1 MEDDARRA
9 QMSTFARDEDRS
21 VVPRWRFLSDR
32 TPDAVLSGDPRF
44 GIVREYEPTYLAQ
57 RIVDW
62 ERTPSLSTAAD
73 LVTGAWAT
81 GDRAKAVDAAEYLLK
96 RRNLVVE
103 GVARLAERYL
113 DRPADSA
120 DYAGHQRSL
129 LLPPDLI
136 SRARSTVRAA
146 RERISRNARNAEA
159 WLDMSRAYAIIG
171 QKDLSERA
179 MTRALMVAPDHR
191 MVLRAAAR
199 LYVHLHD
206 AGRAARL
213 LSRHPRTRV
222 DPWLLASEIAIA
234 SITDQ
239 TSKHIRTARSLVTSK
254 GLPPAHLAE
263 LHSALATV
271 DFDRGEMRYA
281 RRHAR
286 ESLVAPN
293 DNCVAQARWLAVRHP
308 EIIVTNAAF
317 EVAQSYEARCW
328 RSLRDGDW
336 NGAIAESHSW
346 ILDEPYS
353 SRPAVIGSFIGVTLT
368 EDYAFGAACARIGI
382 QADPTSRSLR
392 NNLAV
397 ALAYL
402 GKRTEA
408 EQQYRLIAKRFDND
422 FPEYVYQATEG
433 LLKFRAGEIT
443 AGRAQYTRAM
453 ELAPDAMRT
462 RVLAYWLREELNFS
476 PSAATEALSL
486 CDKALLLSKKDS
498 FTTRLVQLVRT
509 QAERV
514 SRVMAQLPGSD
525 HAVRSR
531 SEAARMMPIIRLPIE
546 F

>member
-1 MEDDARRA
+1 MEDEAERPA
-9 QMSTFARDEDRS
+9 MSTFARDEDRR

-32 TPDAVLSGDPRF
+32 MPDAELSGDPRF
-44 GIVREYEPTYLAQ
+44 EISREYDPTYLAQ
-57 RIVDW
+57 RISDW
-62 ERTPSLSTAAD
+62 EHAPSLAAAAD
-73 LVTGAWAT
+73 LVTGAWTT
-81 GDRAKAVDAAEYLLK
+81 GDRAKAVDAAEYLLT
-96 RRNLVVE
+96 RRKLLVE
-103 GVARLAERYL
+103 GVASLAERYL
-113 DRPADSA
+113 GRTAVSA
-120 DYAGHQRSL
+120 SHAGHQRSL
-129 LLPPDLI
+129 LLPPDFA
-136 SRARSTVRAA
+136 SRAMATVRAA
-146 RERISRNARNAEA
+146 RKRISRNARNAEA

-206 AGRAARL
+206 AGRAAKL
-213 LSRHPRTRV
+213 LSQHPRTRV
-222 DPWLLASEIAIA
+222 DPWLLAPEIAIA
-234 SITDQ
+234 SITDK
-239 TSKHIRTARSLVTSK
+239 TSKHIRAARSLVTSK

-317 EVAQSYEARCW
+317 ELAQSYEARCW

-336 NGAIAESHSW
+336 NGAIAESHGW
-346 ILDEPYS
+346 LLDEPYS

-368 EDYAFGAACARIGI
+368 EDYAFGGACARVGI
-382 QADPTSRSLR
+382 QADPASRPLR

-402 GKRTEA
+402 GEQTEA
-408 EQQYRLIAKRFDND
+408 EQQYRMIAKRFDND
-422 FPEYVYQATEG
+422 FPEYVYQATGG
-433 LLKFRAGEIT
+433 LIQFRAGDV
-443 AGRAQYTRAM
+443 AAARALYTRAM
-453 ELAPDAMRT
+453 ELAPDSMRT
-462 RVLAYWLREELNFS
+462 RVLAYWLREELHFS
-476 PSAATEALSL
+476 PRSATEALLL
-486 CDKALLLSKKDS
+486 CDKALLLSKRDP
-498 FTTRLVQLVRT
+498 FTTRLVQLVRA
-509 QAERV
+509 QAERAGKFV
-514 SRVMAQLPGSD
+514 AQLPGSD

-531 SEAARMMPIIRLPIE
+531 LEAARMMPIIKLPIE